1 MVENIY
7 AYLLKIKI
15 TDGTDEVLLVIGTGA
30 GRWFVS
36 VERQAVLVGIG
47 VDRIDDRVYPILI
60 PINLVVTKVGC

>member
-36 VERQAVLVGIG
+36 VER
-47 VDRIDDRVYPILI
+47 
-60 PINLVVTKVGC
+60 